1 MRGEEFIRFSIWA
14 VAISPR
20 TKGADMSKE
29 DQMRELLVFIIQTL
43 DSEFNHK
50 VQDKDNPIG
59 LIRHKV
65 DRVLNH
71 SDRSW
76 YGI

>member
-1 MRGEEFIRFSIWA
+1 
-14 VAISPR
+14 
-20 TKGADMSKE
+20 MSKE
-29 DQMRELLVFIIQTL
+29 EQMRELLVFIIQTL

-71 SDRSW
+71 NRSE
-76 YGI
+76 

>member
-1 MRGEEFIRFSIWA
+1 
-14 VAISPR
+14 
-20 TKGADMSKE
+20 MSKE

-59 LIRHKV
+59 LIRRKV
-65 DRVLNH
+65 DRVLKH
-71 SDRSW
+71 SDRS
-76 YGI
+76 